1 MKAVYSITK
10 IVANKPELKAELR
23 QEHINEILDLVRS
36 VCNLGEQETMSID
49 RLEILDDIIQ
59 VLHYQLRGEQYEQFR
74 YEQVRLGDGTKKSNV
89 R

>member
-36 VCNLGEQETMSID
+36 VCALGEQETMSID

-59 VLHYQLRGEQYEQFR
+59 VLHYQLRGEQNEQF
-74 YEQVRLGDGTKKSNV
+74 
-89 R
+89 